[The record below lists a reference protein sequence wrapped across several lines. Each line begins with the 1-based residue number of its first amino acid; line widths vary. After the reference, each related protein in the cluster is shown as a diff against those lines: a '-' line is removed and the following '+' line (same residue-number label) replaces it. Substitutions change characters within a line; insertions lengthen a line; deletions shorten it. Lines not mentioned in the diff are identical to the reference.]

1 MTGFEFEQNPGYAV
15 VRFKTELHAMSWG
28 DVENESSEI
37 VEKLKAANTS
47 RILVDLTAMDLI
59 QSGLVAALVR
69 MWKATDAHKKRKL
82 VIEAAN
88 DVVRDV
94 IRTAGLNKVFTVVK
108 TREDAAREIGS
119 KLTTTERPDQFVIAW
134 FALPAAFLATITL
147 FPVFYMQDASVKGN
161 AELAGLLLAAS
172 AFMASLVSIARDQGW
187 HKGVG
192 VFSMI
197 LALVFF
203 AGLYAGHNSR
213 RQGPEEYRADDDSS
227 ESSPSE
233 SSPVDPTNA
242 DDTTDDEDGAS
253 TEGETDT
260 TSQSDSDDD

>member
-1 MTGFEFEQNPGYAV
+1 MQMTGFEFEQNPGYAV
-15 VRFKTELHAMSWG
+15 VRFKTELHEMSWG
-28 DVENESSEI
+28 DVENEASEI
-37 VEKLKAANTS
+37 IEKMKAVNTS

-82 VIEAAN
+82 VIETAN

-94 IRTAGLNKVFTVVK
+94 IRTAGLNKVFTVVD
-108 TREDAAREIGS
+108 TREDAAREIGGS

-187 HKGVG
+187 SKVVG
-192 VFSMI
+192 VLSMI
-197 LALVFF
+197 LTLVFF
-203 AGLYAGHNSR
+203 AGLYAGHNSG

-227 ESSPSE
+227 ESSP
-233 SSPVDPTNA
+233 VDRPNA
-242 DDTTDDEDGAS
+242 EETTDGEDGAS

-260 TSQSDSDDD
+260 ASQSDSDDD